1 MKNKTQEQAA
11 VAADMSVRSARK
23 WADGAMPSASK
34 KPRHWRTRKDP
45 LDDIWDSKIVPL
57 LEADEK
63 GVLQATSIVA
73 ELEHRDSTLSLQSQV
88 RTLQRRMREWKAKQG
103 PPREVFF
110 PQDHPPGL
118 EGAFDFTHG
127 NGLEITIQGESY
139 PHLIFEFVLSSSK
152 HTRTSIAYSE
162 TFEALSAGLQ
172 SAFWDIGGVPTEIRS
187 DNLSAATHELK
198 RARGRTLTQR
208 YRGLLEHYRAKSTL
222 IRPGK
227 GNENGVV
234 EQRHRW
240 TKKHIAEA
248 LVFRGSKD
256 FDSRE
261 SYAAFVQDVVDRR
274 HNAKHKDAFEAEKLL
289 LTPLPTLRLPDCTE
303 YTVKVTRWSTLRVLG
318 RIYSVPSRLVGHE
331 VLAKLYADE
340 LKVFYASELME
351 HCPRIRQEDGHRI
364 DYRHIVH
371 SLLRKPGAFAKYRFR
386 EDLFPTIHFRRGYD
400 AMVAKYGSRADVE
413 YIRVLYL
420 AATTME
426 CKVDQALQ
434 TLLDAGQPFGYIEVE
449 KIAAPKDVEVPVI
462 HIGAPSLAP
471 YDELLSGAA

>member
-1 MKNKTQEQAA
+1 MEEKTQEQAA
-11 VAADMSVRSARK
+11 AAADMSVRSARK
-23 WADGAMPSASK
+23 WAEGEMPSASK

-45 LDDIWDSKIVPL
+45 LGDVWESKIVPL
-57 LEADEK
+57 LEADVK
-63 GVLQATSIVA
+63 GELQATSIVA
-73 ELEHRDSTLSLQSQV
+73 ELEHHDATLSLQGQV

-103 PPREVFF
+103 PLREVFF

-127 NGLEITIQGESY
+127 NELGVTIGGESY
-139 PHLIFEFVLSSSK
+139 PHLIFEFILTSSK

-172 SAFWDIGGVPTEIRS
+172 SAFWDIGGVPKEIRS

-208 YRGLLEHYRAKSTL
+208 YRGLLEHYRASSTL

-227 GNENGVV
+227 PNENGVV

-240 TKKHIAEA
+240 TKKHLAEA
-248 LVFRGSKD
+248 LIFRGSKD
-256 FDSRE
+256 FQSKE
-261 SYAAFVQDVVDRR
+261 SYATFVQDVVDRR
-274 HNAKHKDAFEAEKLL
+274 HNAKHDDAFEEEKLL

-303 YTVKVTRWSTLRVLG
+303 YTVKVTRWSTLKLLG
-318 RIYSVPSRLVGHE
+318 RIYSVPSRLIGHE

-340 LKVFYASELME
+340 LEVFYASELME
-351 HCPRIRQEDGHRI
+351 HCPRIRQLDGHRI
-364 DYRHIVH
+364 DYRHVVH

-386 EDLFPTIHFRRGYD
+386 EDLFPTIHFRQGYD
-400 AMVAKYGSRADVE
+400 ALIAEHGSRADVE
-413 YIRVLYL
+413 YIRVLHL

-426 CKVDQALQ
+426 CKVDQALR
-434 TLLDAGQPFGYIEVE
+434 TLLDAGQPFGYHDVE
-449 KIAAPKDVEVPVI
+449 QIAAPKDVDVPVV
-462 HIGAPSLAP
+462 HIGTPSLAP
-471 YDELLSGAA
+471 YDDLLSEAA

>member
-1 MKNKTQEQAA
+1 MEDKTQEQAA
-11 VAADMSVRSARK
+11 AAADMSVRSARK

-34 KPRHWRTRKDP
+34 KQRHWRTRKDP
-45 LDDIWDSKIVPL
+45 LDDVWESKIVPL
-57 LEADEK
+57 LEADVK

-103 PPREVFF
+103 PPLEVFF
-110 PQDHPPGL
+110 PQEHPPGL

-127 NGLEITIQGESY
+127 NELGVTIQGEKYS
-139 PHLIFEFVLSSSK
+139 HLIFEFILSSSK

-172 SAFWDIGGVPTEIRS
+172 SALWDIGGVPSVIRS

-208 YRGLLEHYRAKSTL
+208 YRGLLEHYRTSSTL

-227 GNENGVV
+227 ANENGVV

-240 TKKHIAEA
+240 TKKHLAEE

-256 FDSRE
+256 FTSTE
-261 SYAAFVQDVVDRR
+261 SYAVFVQGVVDRR
-274 HNAKHKDAFEAEKLL
+274 HNAKHSDAFRAERLL
-289 LTPLPTLRLPDCTE
+289 LTPLPAIRLPDCTE
-303 YTVKVTRWSTLRVLG
+303 YKVKVTRWSTLRILG
-318 RIYSVPSRLVGHE
+318 RIYSVPSRLIGHE
-331 VLAKLYADE
+331 VQAKLYADE

-351 HCPRIRQEDGHRI
+351 HCPRIRQIDGHRI
-364 DYRHIVH
+364 NYRHVVH

-386 EDLFPTIHFRRGYD
+386 EDLFPTIHFRRSYD
-400 AMVAKYGSRADVE
+400 AMVAEYGSRSDVE
-413 YIRVLYL
+413 YIRVLHL

-426 CKVDQALQ
+426 CTVDQALQ
-434 TLLDAGQPFGYIEVE
+434 VLLNARQPFGYLDVE
-449 KIAAPKDVEVPVI
+449 KIAAPKEVEVPVI
-462 HIGAPSLAP
+462 HIGAPSLTP

>member
-1 MKNKTQEQAA
+1 MEDKTQEQAA
-11 VAADMSVRSARK
+11 AAADMSVRSARK
-23 WADGAMPSASK
+23 WAKGSLPSATK
-34 KPRHWRTRKDP
+34 KDRHWRTRKDP
-45 LDDIWDSKIVPL
+45 LDGIWEEKILPL
-57 LEADEK
+57 LEADKK
-63 GVLQATSIVA
+63 GVLAATSIVA

-127 NGLEITIQGESY
+127 NELGITILGKNY

-172 SAFWDIGGVPTEIRS
+172 SAFWDIGGVPSEVRS

-198 RARGRTLTQR
+198 KTRGRTLTQR
-208 YRGLLEHYRAKSTL
+208 YRGLLEHYRATSTL

-227 GNENGVV
+227 PNENGVV

-240 TKKHIAEA
+240 TKKYVAEA
-248 LVFRGSKD
+248 LVFRGSND
-256 FDSRE
+256 FDSKE
-261 SYAAFVQDVVDRR
+261 SYAAFVQEVVDRR
-274 HNAKHKDAFEAEKLL
+274 HNGKHKDAFEAEKKL
-289 LTPLPTLRLPDCTE
+289 LTPLPALRLPDCTE
-303 YTVKVTRWSTLRVLG
+303 YTVKVTRWSTLQVLR
-318 RIYSVPSRLVGHE
+318 RIYSVPSRLIGHE
-331 VLAKLYADE
+331 VLVKLYANE

-351 HCPRIRQEDGHRI
+351 HCPRIRKEDGHRI
-364 DYRHIVH
+364 DYRHVVH

-413 YIRVLYL
+413 YIRVLHL

-426 CKVDQALQ
+426 CKVDQVLEV
-434 TLLDAGQPFGYIEVE
+434 LLDAGKPFGYLEVE
-449 KIAAPKDVEVPVI
+449 KIAAPKDVEVPVV
-462 HIGAPSLAP
+462 HIGEPSLAA